1 MKTGIKSWV
10 TAAATAALLVTLQG
24 CGTLKDLQ
32 RTNPDALFDAPDT
45 RVTTAFPAGVLSGS
59 SNCEDAWIRAQTN
72 AIPSDVERFTAVM
85 YCGIG
90 GSRSHWARF
99 AEVGRSLADR
109 HCNIFM
115 DTLEDRRVHVAFNQ
129 TNITTMIGVASAILA
144 KVGGHTQAI
153 FNLAQGQLVTN
164 AVSENYKSHYI
175 MSNSIHQ
182 LREKMKSGQAVLR
195 EEMQKS
201 IEAQSYTSF
210 DDAKDDLMDYGD
222 WCSHKT
228 LIHIINESLSATR
241 YGLDSPESAIGKEDF
256 QALLAVAKATDPSIS
271 LKALGNADMLTLFV
285 FASKESAEIK
295 KILEALDRETG
306 TPAKSGWTTLLKSDQ
321 IAKVIKALKL
331 ETDEAMRKRIVGLGR
346 LLEFERGQANPVAQ
360 QLADFLLNPSSAG
373 KSAPETKRITVA
385 ATRSKLRLVPTAK

>member
-1 MKTGIKSWV
+1 MKTGIKTWIS
-10 TAAATAALLVTLQG
+10 AAATPAILATLQG

-45 RVTTAFPAGVLSGS
+45 RVAAEFPTSVTPGA
-59 SNCEDAWIRAQTN
+59 SNCEDNWIKAQKN
-72 AIPSDVERFTAVM
+72 AIPSDVERFTAAM
-85 YCGIG
+85 YCALG
-90 GSRSHWARF
+90 GARPEWARF
-99 AEVGRSLADR
+99 TEVGRSLADR

-115 DTLEDRRVHVAFNQ
+115 DTLEDRRVHVGFNQ
-129 TNITTMIGVASAILA
+129 TNITTMIGAASAILA

-164 AVSENYKSHYI
+164 ALSENYKSHYI
-175 MSNSIHQ
+175 MSNAIHQ

-201 IEAQSYTSF
+201 IEGQSYTSF

-241 YGLDSPESAIGKEDF
+241 YGLESPASAIGKEDF
-256 QALLAVAKATDPSIS
+256 QALLAVAKAADPSIS

-285 FASKESAEIK
+285 FASKESTEI
-295 KILEALDRETG
+295 ITLVERLDKVAG
-306 TPAKSGWTTLLKSDQ
+306 TPAKSGWATILKSDQ

-346 LLEFERGQANPVAQ
+346 LLEFERGQAGPAAQ
-360 QLADFLLNPSSAG
+360 QIAAVLSSSSG
-373 KSAPETKRITVA
+373 TVTSMPEPKRTTVA
-385 ATRSKLRLVPTAK
+385 TTRSRMRLVPTSK